1 MTAFEQ
7 GQYQWKVPV
16 ESKLSTVFLPV
27 EVDFNQHEQCIKRYY
42 YLFVI
47 LRKIKR
53 FKWRN

>member
-7 GQYQWKVPV
+7 GQYQLKVPV

-47 LRKIKR
+47 LGLSTE
-53 FKWRN
+53 N